1 MLSRIIKKV
10 EDEDFIF
17 NYSNRSNASLIDDL
31 GQLLLDLAD
40 KVRGGILVFFPSY
53 SIQDEYH
60 KVWEA
65 SEIVS

>member
-53 SIQDEYH
+53 
-60 KVWEA
+60 
-65 SEIVS
+65 